1 MLVIVMGVFALVAF
15 VRLADAAREGKGGA
29 RAWVL
34 IEAALIVP
42 LAGMGLLVAMV
53 LLGLTCDESCEDPPT
68 DWRHSPHA
76 WQWVVQFGVAM
87 VGTVAVVSA
96 FVAAWRANYRLASA
110 LMVLAAVSFG
120 AWAAF
125 LAPLGSGLGI

>member
-1 MLVIVMGVFALVAF
+1 
-15 VRLADAAREGKGGA
+15 
-29 RAWVL
+29 
-34 IEAALIVP
+34 
-42 LAGMGLLVAMV
+42 
-53 LLGLTCDESCEDPPT
+53 
-68 DWRHSPHA
+68 
-76 WQWVVQFGVAM
+76 M